1 VVSVESNVY
10 SLTQNKLV
18 WASRTKTYNPD
29 SVRKLVND
37 IVDATVSQMKKEKV
51 FASSTL
57 QDAPVDVAVA
67 RAAVGLAGT
76 PGL

>member
-1 VVSVESNVY
+1 
-10 SLTQNKLV
+10 
-18 WASRTKTYNPD
+18 
-29 SVRKLVND
+29 VRKLVND
-37 IVDATVSQMKKEKV
+37 IVDATVAQMKKEKV

-57 QDAPVDVAVA
+57 QDAPVDLAVA